1 MDPQSIQEW
10 QGWDKLPILHFLILS
25 ATIIGAALAVV
36 SLRNLV
42 HAALCL
48 VIVFGATAGFFL
60 LLNAEF
66 LAFAQVLIYMGGI
79 SILILFAIMLSR
91 KLVGWDIVMS
101 NRQSIPAAIVCTLF
115 GAILLMPP
123 PIGIL
128 HSVDWTPEPSLQ
140 LTKQMLLENPEM
152 AATARDYFKTDLVAF
167 FEAEER
173 AAAAEDRPPLTSIS
187 ITNWYGPNTLT
198 LGQSLMSTYTLIFW
212 VASFLLTVAMIGS
225 LYIARKDDGIQVDPR
240 EGEVL

>member
-1 MDPQSIQEW
+1 MDPYAIQNW
-10 QGWDKLPILHFLILS
+10 TGWDKLPVVHFLVLS

-36 SLRNLV
+36 TMRNLV

-48 VIVFGATAGFFL
+48 IVVFGATAGFFI

-79 SILILFAIMLSR
+79 AILILFAIMLSR

-101 NRQSIPAAIVCTLF
+101 NRQSIPAAIVCLLL
-115 GAILLMPP
+115 GWLLLMPGGFIP
-123 PIGIL
+123 
-128 HSVDWTPEPSLQ
+128 SVDWAPEPTLNI
-140 LTKQMLLENPEM
+140 TKEMLLENPEL
-152 AATARDYFKTDLVAF
+152 AATAREYFRYDMIYW
-167 FEAEER
+167 FEEQER
-173 AAAAEDRPPLTSIS
+173 LALAEDREPPRSVG
-187 ITNWYGPNTLT
+187 ITNWYGPNTLV

-240 EGEVL
+240 GEELT